1 MKKINKKGF
10 SMVELLAVITILGIL
25 AAISIISVQRI
36 LEKAK
41 NEYYQKQKNNLIM
54 AAQSYV
60 KSSKENQP
68 KILGQLKTVTLKELK
83 DNKYIDKV
91 VDYSKKACD
100 PIKTYVDIFYHDM
113 NEDYEY
119 TAYLKCP
126 GYSDDQ
132 VEKLSPTIDIKYID
146 TLKDKKVQITMK
158 GSSSDNKLKL
168 YSYLYKIY
176 KQDDSGQY
184 VEVKRYQT
192 SKKVNS
198 TTKTVTED
206 LNSFIPGKIRIEVI
220 AINEK
225 GKETTAFK
233 NKEFNQASGGPI
245 CIYKGDSSD
254 KSINATIGKK
264 LSFEKDKSKEITI
277 GCKDDESG
285 CINNTYTKKF
295 TGDVKTGYITI
306 SNKKGIQTRC
316 EVDVYIDN
324 NNPKVDI
331 EDLDPSKP
339 PEENT
344 KGETEYTYEH
354 DWTNK
359 DVCFTYSATDG
370 SGIKSVKWE
379 LNKKGLS
386 QCNNSKGLNDLTTVT
401 EYTKTYS
408 NSEIKENTKA
418 TICIKDEGYRIGKLT
433 IKDSSG
439 HTSIVKVTAKIDKT
453 APSTPTTVS
462 MFKWSDNNKEPSSTS
477 GLKSYSN
484 NTWSNK
490 KVYTKATG
498 STDKISCIKEYEYQT
513 TGAEG
518 SKTNKGNNKN
528 ITNQGTSTIKYRAC
542 DYAGNC
548 SPYTSARTIKLDWEA
563 PTVPKVNLYKWKDN
577 SNKPTNSSGLSSY
590 SSGAWSNKKI
600 FTQPSGSTDKA
611 SGNIYYQVTTT
622 GKTTNIKDTKVTYRN
637 IEAEG
642 TSTVKYRACD
652 EAGNC
657 SAYSQASTI
666 NIDTVKPECGSNNG
680 PSAGNWARLYRTI
693 TVNCSDKTS
702 GCKKSQFS
710 RQFTS
715 TTSTGNIEI
724 EDNAGNKNTCK
735 VNVYIDHTPPT
746 CGANTGKKEWVNY
759 NREVTVACSDK
770 ESGCSKSNFSDTFY
784 FEGTSDNIIISDK
797 VGNIALCEVPTYI
810 DKTAPTCGSITNGAG
825 TETREGQLYWKW
837 INSNRTASVK
847 CSDSASG
854 CTQSSYQET
863 FKGPL
868 TYYGNIEIKDKAG
881 NKTSCEIPVF
891 IDKVPPL
898 APKINWYH
906 SDEGVVVTNDTCAT
920 YNGSREHNYSCSY
933 TRSVGGNLTTNYNQS
948 DQGSGIKETQMKLS
962 CPGISDADYVGDWI
976 PIRDSFL
983 GTGPGSCVE
992 IWRSVDYAGNAGAEL
1007 RINITAK

>member
-418 TICIKDEGYRIGKLT
+418 TICIEDEGYRIGKLT

-490 KVYTKATG
+490 K
-498 STDKISCIKEYEYQT
+498 
-513 TGAEG
+513 
-518 SKTNKGNNKN
+518 
-528 ITNQGTSTIKYRAC
+528 
-542 DYAGNC
+542 
-548 SPYTSARTIKLDWEA
+548 
-563 PTVPKVNLYKWKDN
+563 
-577 SNKPTNSSGLSSY
+577 
-590 SSGAWSNKKI
+590 I
-600 FTQPSGSTDKA
+600 FTMPSGSTDKA

-847 CSDSASG
+847 CSDSTSG